1 MAYLGV
7 NDELWAVILP
17 VCGNIMVYLHAN
29 FQPITH
35 PIANV
40 MANIR
45 YRPPVAADQPTQA
58 RKFQKI
64 PESKTFFW
72 QIFTRQMTRTMQTTW
87 HPKGNHRKYTKV
99 RNSDFFRATVWG
111 STRATF
117 ATLLMYL
124 FVHVCASPVKDALMQ
139 LLMTVFHVF
148 SCIHLMLL

>member
-40 MANIR
+40 IANIR
-45 YRPPVAADQPTQA
+45 YRPAVAADQPTQA

-72 QIFTRQMTRTMQTTW
+72 QIFT
-87 HPKGNHRKYTKV
+87 PAND
-99 RNSDFFRATVWG
+99 SDYANYSVSQG
-111 STRATF
+111 KSQKI
-117 ATLLMYL
+117 
-124 FVHVCASPVKDALMQ
+124 HQSPQ
-139 LLMTVFHVF
+139 L
-148 SCIHLMLL
+148 